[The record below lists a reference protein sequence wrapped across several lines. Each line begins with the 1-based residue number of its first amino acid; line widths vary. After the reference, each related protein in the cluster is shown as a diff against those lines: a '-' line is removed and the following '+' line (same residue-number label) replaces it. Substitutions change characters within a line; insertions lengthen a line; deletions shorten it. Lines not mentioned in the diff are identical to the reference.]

1 VLGADGTPLV
11 DGAEGC
17 ELAMGLVESPG
28 LPDVGEPDVGE
39 PDAAEPDVGLVLDS
53 GSTLPDGDGARL
65 LPGVDVGDVLGADG
79 TPLLG
84 GAEG

>member
-1 VLGADGTPLV
+1 MLGVDGAPLV

-28 LPDVGEPDVGE
+28 LSDGGEPDVGE

-53 GSTLPDGDGARL
+53 GSTLPDGGDVGL

-79 TPLLG
+79 TSLLG
-84 GAEG
+84 RAEG

>member
-1 VLGADGTPLV
+1 VLGVDGVPLV

-39 PDAAEPDVGLVLDS
+39 PDVGESDAAETDVGL
-53 GSTLPDGDGARL
+53 PDGGDARL
-65 LPGVDVGDVLGADG
+65 LPGIDVGEMLGRDG
-79 TPLLG
+79 TSLLG